1 MITKALNKISQ
12 ITTATLMIA
21 GMGVSLLNTPSSAI
35 AQTPPLPFVSIK
47 NSEIKW
53 VEKENGIRSAV
64 IFGDPDK
71 PGYYITRNIFP
82 PGVMSTPHSHDQDRF
97 VTVIRGTW
105 YAGTNANWDTSET
118 VAMPQ
123 GSTMF
128 HPKDAVHYDGSL
140 NDEVEV
146 QIIGM
151 GPMTT
156 KYIYSNIGKFGKP
169 RKMY

>member
-1 MITKALNKISQ
+1 MGTAALACAVKA
-12 ITTATLMIA
+12 TAQ
-21 GMGVSLLNTPSSAI
+21 SA
-35 AQTPPLPFVSIK
+35 PPPFVTIK
-47 NSEIKW
+47 NSEIHY

-64 IFGDPDK
+64 IYGDPDK

-82 PGVMSTPHSHDQDRF
+82 AGVMSTPHSHDQDRF

-118 VAMPQ
+118 IAMPT

-128 HPKDAVHYDGSL
+128 HPKGAVHYDGSL
-140 NDEVEV
+140 VEETEV

-151 GPMTT
+151 GPVKTD
-156 KYIYSNIGKFGKP
+156 YIYKSIGKYGKP
-169 RKMY
+169 HKMTP